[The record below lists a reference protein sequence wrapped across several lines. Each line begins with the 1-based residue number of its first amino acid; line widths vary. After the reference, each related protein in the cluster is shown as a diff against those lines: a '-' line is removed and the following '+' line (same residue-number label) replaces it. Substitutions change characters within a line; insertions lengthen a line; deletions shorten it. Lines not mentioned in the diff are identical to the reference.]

1 MADNLSPLVNL
12 DLVNQIYRTINAQ
25 ISERVYD
32 PQHNP
37 GVALGGERSR
47 YSNAF
52 LQALNV
58 QGDATISGSTTVG
71 GKVTSTGGFDGS
83 LITVG
88 SDNYIRFKRY
98 QTVNSP
104 TSTSATYTLENSLS
118 NSETKIPT
126 SKAVYSIIG
135 DLETLLANI

>member
-32 PQHNP
+32 PQYNP
-37 GVALGGERSR
+37 GVALGGENSR
-47 YSNAF
+47 YSNAY

-58 QGDATISGSTTVG
+58 QGDTTVG

-88 SDNYIRFKRY
+88 GNNYIRFKRY
-98 QTVNSP
+98 QTADSP
-104 TSTSATYTLENSLS
+104 TSTSVTYTLENSLS

>member
-12 DLVNQIYRTINAQ
+12 DLINKIYKTINAQ

-37 GVALGGERSR
+37 GVALGGESSR

-71 GKVTSTGGFDGS
+71 GRVTSTGGFDGS

-88 SDNYIRFKRY
+88 GNNYIRFKRY
-98 QTVNSP
+98 QTADSP
-104 TSTSATYTLENSLS
+104 TSTSVTYTLENSLS

-126 SKAVYSIIG
+126 SEAVYSIIG

>member
-32 PQHNP
+32 PNYYS
-37 GVALGGERSR
+37 AAELGDANHR
-47 YSNAF
+47 YVNAY
-52 LQALNV
+52 LKALNV
-58 QGDATISGSTTVG
+58 SGDVTVG

-98 QTVNSP
+98 QTANSP

>member
-12 DLVNQIYRTINAQ
+12 DLINKIYKTINAQ

-37 GVALGGERSR
+37 GVALGGESSR

-71 GKVTSTGGFDGS
+71 GRVTSTGGFDGS

-88 SDNYIRFKRY
+88 GDNYIRFKRY
-98 QTVNSP
+98 QTANSP
-104 TSTSATYTLENSLS
+104 TSTSATYTLETSLS

>member
-32 PQHNP
+32 PRYNP
-37 GVALGGERSR
+37 GVALGGESSR
-47 YSNAF
+47 YSNAY

-58 QGDATISGSTTVG
+58 QGDTIVG

-88 SDNYIRFKRY
+88 DNNYIRFKRY
-98 QTVNSP
+98 QTADSP
-104 TSTSATYTLENSLS
+104 TSTSVTYTLENSLS

>member
-12 DLVNQIYRTINAQ
+12 DLINKIYKTINAQ
-25 ISERVYD
+25 IAERVYD

-37 GVALGGERSR
+37 GVALGGENSR
-47 YSNAF
+47 YSNAY

-58 QGDATISGSTTVG
+58 QGDTTVG

-88 SDNYIRFKRY
+88 GNNYIRFKRY
-98 QTVNSP
+98 QTADSP
-104 TSTSATYTLENSLS
+104 TSTSVTYTLENSLS

>member
-37 GVALGGERSR
+37 GVALGGESSR

-71 GKVTSTGGFDGS
+71 GKVTSTGGFKGNLIAIGS
-83 LITVG
+83 NDCISFT
-88 SDNYIRFKRY
+88 RY
-98 QTVNSP
+98 ATAEAP
-104 TSTSATYTLENSLS
+104 TATSTTYTLEKSLS

>member
-25 ISERVYD
+25 IAERVYD